1 MEQRSL
7 RVVETDKTF
16 FSKLSSTISKILI
29 PTRVGLNSMMISIK
43 RNSLIKAYN
52 LFLENNTEESAKKYE
67 DSYALYL
74 EAIDKYIMDSLYK
87 KVKNNTAT
95 SFEKDAIAK
104 YYFVVSLKN
113 KNYLEYKYKKQ
124 EYLLR
129 IDYETV
135 SEMRN
140 EKTANK
146 YKKFYVS
153 KMDTLYKGLLKN
165 YSVVISDNVKNSE
178 EDVYEKIF
186 TTLENYVT
194 EILAVKIELG
204 DSTAKE
210 EYEQYMHTTVG
221 KLEEK
226 DRIMQKV
233 VLLNLSRKLF
243 IHSLPLVA
251 TEKCYRKIL
260 KDVRALIVNS
270 KTKLKRQNNYETFF
284 DVVEDYNVKLLSTKV
299 YWDNPQERLEY
310 KKFWEKY
317 EKQRDNPEKK
327 QILVLRE
334 DIKKLNVDRKKYAK
348 IIEIHKEKL
357 TEMGAIRT
365 IKLAEKKYGKMIY
378 NKRSA

>member
-1 MEQRSL
+1 
-7 RVVETDKTF
+7 
-16 FSKLSSTISKILI
+16 
-29 PTRVGLNSMMISIK
+29 
-43 RNSLIKAYN
+43 
-52 LFLENNTEESAKKYE
+52 
-67 DSYALYL
+67 
-74 EAIDKYIMDSLYK
+74 MDSLYK

>member
-1 MEQRSL
+1 
-7 RVVETDKTF
+7 
-16 FSKLSSTISKILI
+16 
-29 PTRVGLNSMMISIK
+29 
-43 RNSLIKAYN
+43 
-52 LFLENNTEESAKKYE
+52 
-67 DSYALYL
+67 
-74 EAIDKYIMDSLYK
+74 
-87 KVKNNTAT
+87 
-95 SFEKDAIAK
+95 
-104 YYFVVSLKN
+104 
-113 KNYLEYKYKKQ
+113 
-124 EYLLR
+124 
-129 IDYETV
+129 
-135 SEMRN
+135 
-140 EKTANK
+140 
-146 YKKFYVS
+146 
-153 KMDTLYKGLLKN
+153 MDTLYKGLLKN